1 MMSNGAAYVIIKQNE
16 YMRKFRNAGAT
27 DPMRAKSLA
36 DLGIK
41 PSRIFRKME
50 DKAIFLPGRAPGTY
64 YIDPNAAEDFIEAR
78 RRRALYMLLLVI
90 IVAAVVF
97 FLGRR

>member
-1 MMSNGAAYVIIKQNE
+1 MGSEAYVIVKQNE

-27 DPMRAKSLA
+27 DTMRAKSLA

-41 PSRIFRKME
+41 PGRIFQKLA
-50 DKAIFLPGRAPGTY
+50 DKDIFLPGRAPETY
-64 YIDPNAAEDFIEAR
+64 YMDVNAAEEFVEAR
-78 RRRALYMLLLVI
+78 RRRTFAMLLLVV
-90 IVAAVVF
+90 IVAAVLF

>member
-1 MMSNGAAYVIIKQNE
+1 MNNGAAYVIIKQNE

-41 PSRIFRKME
+41 PSRIFQKME

-64 YIDPNAAEDFIEAR
+64 YMDPNAADDFIEAR
-78 RRRALYMLLLVI
+78 RRRVFFMLLLALAA
-90 IVAAVVF
+90 AAVLF

>member
-1 MMSNGAAYVIIKQNE
+1 MSNEAYVIIKQNE

-27 DPMRAKSLA
+27 NPMGAKSLV

-50 DKAIFLPGRAPGTY
+50 DKAIFLPGRIPGTY
-64 YIDPNAAEDFIEAR
+64 YLDPSAADDFIETR
-78 RRRALYMLLLVI
+78 RRRVFFLLLLAMA
-90 IVAAVVF
+90 AAVVLF

>member
-1 MMSNGAAYVIIKQNE
+1 MSNANIFIKQNE
-16 YMRKFRNAGAT
+16 YMRKFRRAEAT

-41 PSRIFRKME
+41 PSRIFQKLE
-50 DKAIFLPGRAPGTY
+50 NKAIFLPGRAPGTY
-64 YIDPNAAEDFIEAR
+64 YIDPNAADDFIETR
-78 RRRALYMLLLVI
+78 RRRAFFLLLLAL
-90 IVAAVVF
+90 AAAGVLF

>member
-1 MMSNGAAYVIIKQNE
+1 MGNEAYVIIKQNE

-27 DPMRAKSLA
+27 DTMRAKSLA

-50 DKAIFLPGRAPGTY
+50 DKAIILPGRTPETY
-64 YIDPNAAEDFIEAR
+64 YMDTNAAEGFIEVR
-78 RRRALYMLLLVI
+78 RRRAFFLMLLAMAA
-90 IVAAVVF
+90 AAVLF

>member
-1 MMSNGAAYVIIKQNE
+1 MSDAYIIIKQNE
-16 YMRKFRNAGAT
+16 YMRRFRRAEAT

-41 PSRIFRKME
+41 PSRIFLKME

-64 YIDPNAAEDFIEAR
+64 YIDTNAADDFIETR
-78 RRRALYMLLLVI
+78 RRRVFFLLLLALAA
-90 IVAAVVF
+90 AAVLF